1 MSSLPVSGL
10 DGTLKRSKAQS
21 IAHLKTGSLRDVAGI
36 AGYVDTANGKRFIL
50 VAVLNHA
57 NAQAARG
64 VLDLLVDWTAL
75 QKP

>member
-1 MSSLPVSGL
+1 
-10 DGTLKRSKAQS
+10 
-21 IAHLKTGSLRDVAGI
+21 
-36 AGYVDTANGKRFIL
+36 

>member
-1 MSSLPVSGL
+1 
-10 DGTLKRSKAQS
+10 LKRSKAQS

-36 AGYVDTANGKRFIL
+36 AGYVDAPNGKRLIL

-57 NAQAARG
+57 NAQVARSA
-64 VLDLLVDWTAL
+64 LDLLVDWTAL